1 MFFTH
6 LVPNLKRKERC
17 GKEDAEGELDKIRA
31 LPGFSDPYESSKA
44 LMRVCELFSILQRAY
59 KKLHLSTIKMH
70 KQINAK
76 CLPEAGTS
84 PTQ

>member
-17 GKEDAEGELDKIRA
+17 GKEHAEGELDKIRA

-44 LMRVCELFSILQRAY
+44 LMRVCELFSILQRA
-59 KKLHLSTIKMH
+59 
-70 KQINAK
+70 
-76 CLPEAGTS
+76 
-84 PTQ
+84 